1 MISVKFAEV
10 SPMSCES
17 VVPLP
22 GGLRHEEA
30 RIDIL
35 HTWIETLCDPGSS
48 LITELNNTV
57 RPVSPSHL

>member
-1 MISVKFAEV
+1 
-10 SPMSCES
+10 MSCES
-17 VVPLP
+17 VVSLP

-35 HTWIETLCDPGSS
+35 HNWIETLCDPGSS